1 MQKSHATSEL
11 TIKILNHLHF
21 CIWYGKLSIASRCI
35 FPSPSCPMI
44 TISAASNNFT
54 AAQVQTSLCQ
64 VAWNEDINTE
74 IRPSNGKLLMQI
86 NDVH

>member
-1 MQKSHATSEL
+1 MNSEFL
-11 TIKILNHLHF
+11 VV
-21 CIWYGKLSIASRCI
+21 
-35 FPSPSCPMI
+35 I